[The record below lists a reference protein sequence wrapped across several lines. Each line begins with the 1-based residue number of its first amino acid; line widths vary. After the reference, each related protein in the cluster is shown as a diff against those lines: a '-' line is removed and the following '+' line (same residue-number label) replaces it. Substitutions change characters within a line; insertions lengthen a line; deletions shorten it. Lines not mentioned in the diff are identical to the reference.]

1 MIAFK
6 LPSLGADMDEGTLLE
21 WRVSPG
27 DQVKRGQ
34 VVAVVDTTKAAID
47 VECWDEGTV
56 DELMVEPGAKIPV
69 GTVLALLREAGES
82 AEQAVQWK
90 SAHPVAAV
98 AAPPPEA
105 VPRIAVPAKAPAA
118 PAPPKAPAAPAPA
131 PAPGAEAGRQR
142 VSPAARKRAGELG
155 VDLSGIGGGTG
166 PGGAVTLEDVERAA
180 KEGPTPA
187 AAAPAPLAPAADRAS
202 EMRRTI
208 AAAMARSKR
217 EIPHYYLSTEVNLS
231 RASAWLA
238 GQNAQRSV
246 AERLLMAVLFLKS
259 TALALKKYPE
269 MNGFYR
275 DGAFAP
281 SERVHVGVAIS
292 LRQGGLIA
300 PAIRD
305 TDQRS
310 LDQLMAD
317 LADLV
322 KRARAFTLRSSEFS
336 DPTVTVTNLGDQG
349 VDLVHGVIYP
359 PQVALVG
366 FGRVS
371 ERAWAEGGNITAG
384 PGVTASLSADHRVSD
399 GHRGTLFLA
408 ELARLLQEPEK
419 LK

>member
-1 MIAFK
+1 
-6 LPSLGADMDEGTLLE
+6 
-21 WRVSPG
+21 
-27 DQVKRGQ
+27 
-34 VVAVVDTTKAAID
+34 
-47 VECWDEGTV
+47 
-56 DELMVEPGAKIPV
+56 
-69 GTVLALLREAGES
+69 
-82 AEQAVQWK
+82 
-90 SAHPVAAV
+90 
-98 AAPPPEA
+98 
-105 VPRIAVPAKAPAA
+105 
-118 PAPPKAPAAPAPA
+118 
-131 PAPGAEAGRQR
+131 
-142 VSPAARKRAGELG
+142 
-155 VDLSGIGGGTG
+155 
-166 PGGAVTLEDVERAA
+166 
-180 KEGPTPA
+180 
-187 AAAPAPLAPAADRAS
+187 
-202 EMRRTI
+202 
-208 AAAMARSKR
+208 MARSKR

-238 GQNAQRSV
+238 EQNARRSV
-246 AERLLMAVLFLKS
+246 TGRLLMAVLFLKA

-275 DGAFAP
+275 DGAFQP
-281 SERVHVGVAIS
+281 SDRVHVGVAIS

-305 TDQRS
+305 TDTRS

-371 ERAWAEGGNITAG
+371 ERAWAEGGNISAG

>member
-1 MIAFK
+1 MIEFK

-21 WRVSPG
+21 WRIKPG
-27 DQVKRGQ
+27 DPVKRGQ
-34 VVAVVDTTKAAID
+34 IVAVVDTTKAAID

-56 DELMVEPGAKIPV
+56 DELVVEPGAKIPV
-69 GTVLALLREAGES
+69 GTVMALLREAGES
-82 AEQAVQWK
+82 SEQAAQWK

-118 PAPPKAPAAPAPA
+118 PPPPKAPAGPAPA
-131 PAPGAEAGRQR
+131 PRAEGARQR

-166 PGGAVTLEDVERAA
+166 PEGAVTLEDVERAA
-180 KEGPTPA
+180 KEGPKP
-187 AAAPAPLAPAADRAS
+187 AAAPAAPAPTLDRAS

-217 EIPHYYLSTEVNLS
+217 EIPHYYLSTEVNLT

-238 GQNAQRSV
+238 EQNAQRSV
-246 AERLLMAVLFLKS
+246 TERLLMAVLFLKA

-269 MNGFYR
+269 MNGFCR
-275 DGAFAP
+275 DGTFVP
-281 SERVHVGVAIS
+281 SDRVHVGVAIS

-305 TDQRS
+305 TDLRS
-310 LDQLMAD
+310 LDQLMVD

-322 KRARAFTLRSSEFS
+322 KRARVFTLRSSEFS

-371 ERAWAEGGNITAG
+371 ERVWAEGGNISAG

-408 ELARLLQEPEK
+408 ELARLLQEPER